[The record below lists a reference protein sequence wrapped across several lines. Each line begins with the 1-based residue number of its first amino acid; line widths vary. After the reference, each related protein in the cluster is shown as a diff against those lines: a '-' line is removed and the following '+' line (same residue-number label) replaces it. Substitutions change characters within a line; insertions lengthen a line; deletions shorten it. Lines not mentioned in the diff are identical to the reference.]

1 MPVFFALLFTWGQI
15 AQAQTTASCPGV
27 TNGSFRGFAAL
38 YSECAADVGA
48 GEPYVVAM
56 ISAGGGVSLSVD
68 GAPAEDFIPQPASIT
83 EIGAWDGATR
93 YVQEMA
99 AGYTGDCSDITSVD
113 TNISA
118 ADGRVYCGV
127 LRTTND
133 DELLLRGRWNESAD
147 AFDQP
152 QILWVN
158 RDGVQPALP
167 VPTLSSWL
175 IFSLSCLVALMGA
188 VSRRVGRLGA

>member
-1 MPVFFALLFTWGQI
+1 MVACLGLLSTWGQI
-15 AQAQTTASCPGV
+15 SQAQTTSSCPGV

-68 GAPAEDFIPQPASIT
+68 GAPAEDFTPQPTSIT
-83 EIGAWDGATR
+83 EIGIWDTATR

-99 AGYTGDCSDITSVD
+99 EGYTGDCSDITSVD

-118 ADGRVYCGV
+118 TDGRVYCGV

-133 DELLLRGRWNESAD
+133 DELLLRGRWNESANV
-147 AFDQP
+147 FDQP

-167 VPTLSSWL
+167 VPTLSPWL
-175 IFSLSCLVALMGA
+175 IFSLGCLMAL
-188 VSRRVGRLGA
+188 LGATRRKLTF